1 MPPRDA
7 ATSPSGFSIRLA
19 VGAGIATCVIP
30 GERFAMRHR
39 GDRLSSRLIRGP
51 GRTSKLK
58 TMIVAI
64 AALDSMAFEDVSYP

>member
-1 MPPRDA
+1 
-7 ATSPSGFSIRLA
+7 
-19 VGAGIATCVIP
+19 
-30 GERFAMRHR
+30 MRHR

-64 AALDSMAFEDVSYP
+64 AALDSMALKTCPIRESGCCPRVRIEAQGVDELGATAS